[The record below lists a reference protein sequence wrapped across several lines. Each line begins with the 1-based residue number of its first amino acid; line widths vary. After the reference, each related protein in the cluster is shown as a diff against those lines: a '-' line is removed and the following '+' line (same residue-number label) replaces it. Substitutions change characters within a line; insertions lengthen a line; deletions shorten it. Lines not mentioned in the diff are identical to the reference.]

1 MKVNR
6 EDSINFKPQK
16 NSSLMLGIIF
26 VAILGAVLFLL
37 LRSEQTSTKIDSTS
51 ASLDDRL
58 SKIEDQLLML
68 DEVNSDSLIEVGA
81 ELQFLDKEIRKL
93 WDLSNKRNKV
103 NIEKLTKSLN
113 ELIQKYNKTDKE
125 IDDAIASINTEL
137 NNLTQSIENQ
147 PDLSGTVSQSESE
160 IRSLKRQILFIE
172 ESVQALEAGSIF
184 IVVLPII
191 LSGMTYNA
199 FNFNRMKEF
208 YIFLILTFVS
218 ILIALSLL
226 GVL

>member
-1 MKVNR
+1 MKVSR

-137 NNLTQSIENQ
+137 NNLTESIENQ
-147 PDLSGTVSQSESE
+147 PDLSGTVSKSETE

-172 ESVQALEAGSIF
+172 ESVQALEAYRTQNNQILLEIQNSINNE
-184 IVVLPII
+184 VVID
-191 LSGMTYNA
+191 
-199 FNFNRMKEF
+199 E
-208 YIFLILTFVS
+208 
-218 ILIALSLL
+218 
-226 GVL
+226 

>member
-1 MKVNR
+1 MKVSR

-26 VAILGAVLFLL
+26 VGILGAVLFLL

-103 NIEKLTKSLN
+103 NIEKITKSLN

-147 PDLSGTVSQSESE
+147 PDLSGTVSKSETE

-172 ESVQALEAGSIF
+172 ESVQALEAYRTQNNQILLEIQNSINNE
-184 IVVLPII
+184 VVID
-191 LSGMTYNA
+191 
-199 FNFNRMKEF
+199 E
-208 YIFLILTFVS
+208 
-218 ILIALSLL
+218 
-226 GVL
+226 

>member
-1 MKVNR
+1 MKVSR

-58 SKIEDQLLML
+58 SKIENQLLML

-125 IDDAIASINTEL
+125 IDDAIAIINTEL
-137 NNLTQSIENQ
+137 NNITQLIENQ
-147 PDLSGTVSQSESE
+147 PDLTESVSQSEIE

-172 ESVQALEAGSIF
+172 ESVQALEAYRTQNNQILLEIQNSINNE
-184 IVVLPII
+184 VVID
-191 LSGMTYNA
+191 
-199 FNFNRMKEF
+199 E
-208 YIFLILTFVS
+208 
-218 ILIALSLL
+218 
-226 GVL
+226 

>member
-137 NNLTQSIENQ
+137 NNITQSIENQ
-147 PDLSGTVSQSESE
+147 PDLSGTVRKSETE

-172 ESVQALEAGSIF
+172 ESVQALEAYRAQNNQILLEIQNSINNE
-184 IVVLPII
+184 VVID
-191 LSGMTYNA
+191 
-199 FNFNRMKEF
+199 E
-208 YIFLILTFVS
+208 
-218 ILIALSLL
+218 
-226 GVL
+226 

>member
-1 MKVNR
+1 MKVSR

-68 DEVNSDSLIEVGA
+68 DEVNSDSLIEVGS

-147 PDLSGTVSQSESE
+147 PDLSGTVSQSEAE

-172 ESVQALEAGSIF
+172 ESVQALEAYRTQNNQILLEIQNSINNE
-184 IVVLPII
+184 VVID
-191 LSGMTYNA
+191 
-199 FNFNRMKEF
+199 E
-208 YIFLILTFVS
+208 
-218 ILIALSLL
+218 
-226 GVL
+226 

>member
-1 MKVNR
+1 MKVSR

-51 ASLDDRL
+51 ASLDERL
-58 SKIEDQLLML
+58 SKIENQLLML

-125 IDDAIASINTEL
+125 IDDAIAIINTEL
-137 NNLTQSIENQ
+137 NNITQLIENQ
-147 PDLSGTVSQSESE
+147 PDLSGTVSQSEIE

-172 ESVQALEAGSIF
+172 ESVQALEAYRTQNNQILLEIQNSINNE
-184 IVVLPII
+184 VVID
-191 LSGMTYNA
+191 
-199 FNFNRMKEF
+199 E
-208 YIFLILTFVS
+208 
-218 ILIALSLL
+218 
-226 GVL
+226 

>member
-1 MKVNR
+1 MKVSR

-16 NSSLMLGIIF
+16 SSSLLLGIIF

-58 SKIEDQLLML
+58 SKIENQLLML

-125 IDDAIASINTEL
+125 IDDAIAIINTEL
-137 NNLTQSIENQ
+137 NNITQLIENQ
-147 PDLSGTVSQSESE
+147 PDLSGTVSQSEIE

-172 ESVQALEAGSIF
+172 ESVQALEAYRTQNNQILLEIQNSINNE
-184 IVVLPII
+184 VVID
-191 LSGMTYNA
+191 
-199 FNFNRMKEF
+199 E
-208 YIFLILTFVS
+208 
-218 ILIALSLL
+218 
-226 GVL
+226 

>member
-1 MKVNR
+1 MKVSR

-125 IDDAIASINTEL
+125 IDDAINTEL

-147 PDLSGTVSQSESE
+147 PDLSGTVSQSEAE

-172 ESVQALEAGSIF
+172 ESVQALEAYRTQNNQILLEIQNSINNE
-184 IVVLPII
+184 VVID
-191 LSGMTYNA
+191 
-199 FNFNRMKEF
+199 E
-208 YIFLILTFVS
+208 
-218 ILIALSLL
+218 
-226 GVL
+226 

>member
-1 MKVNR
+1 MKVSR

-16 NSSLMLGIIF
+16 NSSLLLGIIF

-58 SKIEDQLLML
+58 SKIENQLLML

-125 IDDAIASINTEL
+125 IDDAIAIINTEL
-137 NNLTQSIENQ
+137 NNITQLIENQ
-147 PDLSGTVSQSESE
+147 PDLTETVSQSEIE

-172 ESVQALEAGSIF
+172 ESVQALEAYRTQNNQILLEIQNSINNE
-184 IVVLPII
+184 VVID
-191 LSGMTYNA
+191 
-199 FNFNRMKEF
+199 E
-208 YIFLILTFVS
+208 
-218 ILIALSLL
+218 
-226 GVL
+226 

>member
-1 MKVNR
+1 MKVSR

-51 ASLDDRL
+51 ASLDERL

-81 ELQFLDKEIRKL
+81 EIQFLDKEIRKL

-147 PDLSGTVSQSESE
+147 PDLSGTVSQSEAE

-172 ESVQALEAGSIF
+172 ESVQALEAYRTQNNQILLEIQNSINNE
-184 IVVLPII
+184 VVID
-191 LSGMTYNA
+191 
-199 FNFNRMKEF
+199 E
-208 YIFLILTFVS
+208 
-218 ILIALSLL
+218 
-226 GVL
+226 

>member
-58 SKIEDQLLML
+58 SKIENQLLML

-125 IDDAIASINTEL
+125 IDDAIAIINTEL
-137 NNLTQSIENQ
+137 NNITQLIENQ
-147 PDLSGTVSQSESE
+147 PDLSGTVSQSEIE

-172 ESVQALEAGSIF
+172 ESVQALEAYRTQNNQILLEIQNSINNE
-184 IVVLPII
+184 VVID
-191 LSGMTYNA
+191 
-199 FNFNRMKEF
+199 E
-208 YIFLILTFVS
+208 
-218 ILIALSLL
+218 
-226 GVL
+226 

>member
-1 MKVNR
+1 MKVSR

-37 LRSEQTSTKIDSTS
+37 LRSEQTNTKIDSTS

-58 SKIEDQLLML
+58 SKIENQLLML

-125 IDDAIASINTEL
+125 IDDAIAIINTEL
-137 NNLTQSIENQ
+137 NNITQLIENQ
-147 PDLSGTVSQSESE
+147 PDLSGTVSQSEIE

-172 ESVQALEAGSIF
+172 ESVQALEAYRTQNNQILLEIQNSINNE
-184 IVVLPII
+184 VVID
-191 LSGMTYNA
+191 
-199 FNFNRMKEF
+199 E
-208 YIFLILTFVS
+208 
-218 ILIALSLL
+218 
-226 GVL
+226 

>member
-1 MKVNR
+1 MKVSR

-26 VAILGAVLFLL
+26 VVILGAVLFLL

-137 NNLTQSIENQ
+137 NNLTQSIESQ
-147 PDLSGTVSQSESE
+147 PDLSGTVSQSEAE

-172 ESVQALEAGSIF
+172 ESVQALEAYRTQNNQILLEIQNSINNE
-184 IVVLPII
+184 VVVD
-191 LSGMTYNA
+191 
-199 FNFNRMKEF
+199 E
-208 YIFLILTFVS
+208 
-218 ILIALSLL
+218 
-226 GVL
+226 

>member
-1 MKVNR
+1 MKVSR

-37 LRSEQTSTKIDSTS
+37 LRSEQTTTKIDTTS

-58 SKIEDQLLML
+58 SKIENQLLML

-125 IDDAIASINTEL
+125 IDDAIAIINTEL
-137 NNLTQSIENQ
+137 NNITQSIENQ
-147 PDLSGTVSQSESE
+147 PDLSGTVSQSEIE
-160 IRSLKRQILFIE
+160 IRSIKRQILFIE
-172 ESVQALEAGSIF
+172 ESLQALEAYRTQNNQILMEIQNSINNEVD
-184 IVVLPII
+184 ID
-191 LSGMTYNA
+191 
-199 FNFNRMKEF
+199 E
-208 YIFLILTFVS
+208 
-218 ILIALSLL
+218 
-226 GVL
+226 

>member
-1 MKVNR
+1 MKVSR

-68 DEVNSDSLIEVGA
+68 DEVNSDSLIEIGA

-147 PDLSGTVSQSESE
+147 PDLSGTVSQSEAE

-172 ESVQALEAGSIF
+172 ESVQALEAYRTQNNQILLEIQNSINNE
-184 IVVLPII
+184 VVID
-191 LSGMTYNA
+191 
-199 FNFNRMKEF
+199 E
-208 YIFLILTFVS
+208 
-218 ILIALSLL
+218 
-226 GVL
+226 

>member
-1 MKVNR
+1 MKVSR

-58 SKIEDQLLML
+58 SKIENQLLML

-125 IDDAIASINTEL
+125 IDDAIAIINTEL
-137 NNLTQSIENQ
+137 NNITQLIDNQ
-147 PDLSGTVSQSESE
+147 PDLSGTVSQSEIE

-172 ESVQALEAGSIF
+172 ESVQALEAYRTQNNQILLEIQNSINNE
-184 IVVLPII
+184 VVID
-191 LSGMTYNA
+191 
-199 FNFNRMKEF
+199 E
-208 YIFLILTFVS
+208 
-218 ILIALSLL
+218 
-226 GVL
+226 

>member
-172 ESVQALEAGSIF
+172 ESVQALEAYRTQNNQILLEIQNSINNE
-184 IVVLPII
+184 VVI
-191 LSGMTYNA
+191 
-199 FNFNRMKEF
+199 EE
-208 YIFLILTFVS
+208 
-218 ILIALSLL
+218 
-226 GVL
+226 

>member
-1 MKVNR
+1 MKVSR

-68 DEVNSDSLIEVGA
+68 DELNSDSLIEVGA

-147 PDLSGTVSQSESE
+147 PDLSGTVSQSEAE

-172 ESVQALEAGSIF
+172 ESVQALEAYRTQNNQILLEIQNSINNE
-184 IVVLPII
+184 VVID
-191 LSGMTYNA
+191 
-199 FNFNRMKEF
+199 E
-208 YIFLILTFVS
+208 
-218 ILIALSLL
+218 
-226 GVL
+226 

>member
-1 MKVNR
+1 MKVSR

-51 ASLDDRL
+51 PSLDDRL

-147 PDLSGTVSQSESE
+147 PDLSGTVSKSETE

-172 ESVQALEAGSIF
+172 ESVQALEAYRTQNNQILLEIQNSINNE
-184 IVVLPII
+184 VVID
-191 LSGMTYNA
+191 
-199 FNFNRMKEF
+199 E
-208 YIFLILTFVS
+208 
-218 ILIALSLL
+218 
-226 GVL
+226 

>member
-1 MKVNR
+1 MKVSR

-16 NSSLMLGIIF
+16 NSSLMLGMIF
-26 VAILGAVLFLL
+26 AAILGSVLFLL

-51 ASLDDRL
+51 ASLDERL

-113 ELIQKYNKTDKE
+113 ELIQKYNKTDRE

-137 NNLTQSIENQ
+137 NNLSQSIENM
-147 PDLSGTVSQSESE
+147 PDLSGTVNQSETE

-172 ESVQALEAGSIF
+172 ESVQALEAYRTQNNQILLEIQNSINNDDV
-184 IVVLPII
+184 ID
-191 LSGMTYNA
+191 
-199 FNFNRMKEF
+199 E
-208 YIFLILTFVS
+208 
-218 ILIALSLL
+218 
-226 GVL
+226 

>member
-81 ELQFLDKEIRKL
+81 EIQFLDKEIRKL

-147 PDLSGTVSQSESE
+147 PDLSGTVSQSEAE

-172 ESVQALEAGSIF
+172 ESVQALEAYRTQNNQILLEIQNSINNE
-184 IVVLPII
+184 VVID
-191 LSGMTYNA
+191 
-199 FNFNRMKEF
+199 E
-208 YIFLILTFVS
+208 
-218 ILIALSLL
+218 
-226 GVL
+226 

>member
-1 MKVNR
+1 MKVSR

-103 NIEKLTKSLN
+103 NIEKLTKTLN

-147 PDLSGTVSQSESE
+147 PDLSGTVSRSEAE

-172 ESVQALEAGSIF
+172 ESVQALEAYRTQNNQILLEIQNSINNE
-184 IVVLPII
+184 VVID
-191 LSGMTYNA
+191 
-199 FNFNRMKEF
+199 E
-208 YIFLILTFVS
+208 
-218 ILIALSLL
+218 
-226 GVL
+226 

>member
-1 MKVNR
+1 MKVSR

-81 ELQFLDKEIRKL
+81 ELQFLDKEFRKL

-147 PDLSGTVSQSESE
+147 PDLSGTVSKSETE

-172 ESVQALEAGSIF
+172 ESVQALEAYRTQNNQILLEIQNSINNE
-184 IVVLPII
+184 VVID
-191 LSGMTYNA
+191 
-199 FNFNRMKEF
+199 E
-208 YIFLILTFVS
+208 
-218 ILIALSLL
+218 
-226 GVL
+226 

>member
-1 MKVNR
+1 MKVSR

-26 VAILGAVLFLL
+26 VAILGTVLFLL

-51 ASLDDRL
+51 ASLDERL
-58 SKIEDQLLML
+58 SKIENQLLML

-125 IDDAIASINTEL
+125 IDDAIAIINTEL
-137 NNLTQSIENQ
+137 NNITQLIENQ
-147 PDLSGTVSQSESE
+147 PDLSGTVSQSEIE

-172 ESVQALEAGSIF
+172 ESVQALEAYRTQNNQILLDIQNSINNE
-184 IVVLPII
+184 VVID
-191 LSGMTYNA
+191 
-199 FNFNRMKEF
+199 E
-208 YIFLILTFVS
+208 
-218 ILIALSLL
+218 
-226 GVL
+226 

>member
-1 MKVNR
+1 MKVSR

-58 SKIEDQLLML
+58 SKIENQLLML

-81 ELQFLDKEIRKL
+81 ELQFLDKEVRKL

-125 IDDAIASINTEL
+125 IDDAIAIINTEL
-137 NNLTQSIENQ
+137 NNITQLIENQ
-147 PDLSGTVSQSESE
+147 PDLSGTVSQSEIE
-160 IRSLKRQILFIE
+160 IRSLKRQILFME
-172 ESVQALEAGSIF
+172 ESVQALEAYRTQNNQILLEIQNSINNE
-184 IVVLPII
+184 VVID
-191 LSGMTYNA
+191 
-199 FNFNRMKEF
+199 E
-208 YIFLILTFVS
+208 
-218 ILIALSLL
+218 
-226 GVL
+226 

>member
-1 MKVNR
+1 MKASR

-81 ELQFLDKEIRKL
+81 ELQFLDKEVRKL

-103 NIEKLTKSLN
+103 NIERLTKSLN

-137 NNLTQSIENQ
+137 NNITQLIENM
-147 PDLSGTVSQSESE
+147 PDLSGTVSQSETE
-160 IRSLKRQILFIE
+160 IRSLKRQILFFE
-172 ESVQALEAGSIF
+172 ESVQALEAYRTQNNQILLEIQNSINNE
-184 IVVLPII
+184 VVID
-191 LSGMTYNA
+191 
-199 FNFNRMKEF
+199 E
-208 YIFLILTFVS
+208 
-218 ILIALSLL
+218 
-226 GVL
+226 

>member
-1 MKVNR
+1 MKVSR

-113 ELIQKYNKTDKE
+113 ELIQKYNNTDKE

-147 PDLSGTVSQSESE
+147 PDLSGTVSQSEAE

-172 ESVQALEAGSIF
+172 ESVQALEAYRTQNNQILLEIQNSINNE
-184 IVVLPII
+184 VVID
-191 LSGMTYNA
+191 
-199 FNFNRMKEF
+199 E
-208 YIFLILTFVS
+208 
-218 ILIALSLL
+218 
-226 GVL
+226 

>member
-1 MKVNR
+1 MKVSR

-16 NSSLMLGIIF
+16 NSSLMLGMIF
-26 VAILGAVLFLL
+26 AAILGSVLFLL

-51 ASLDDRL
+51 ASLDERL

-113 ELIQKYNKTDKE
+113 ELIQKYNKTDRE

-137 NNLTQSIENQ
+137 NNLSQSIENM
-147 PDLSGTVSQSESE
+147 PDLSGTVNQSEME

-172 ESVQALEAGSIF
+172 ESVQALEAYRTQNNQILLEIQNSINNDD
-184 IVVLPII
+184 VVD
-191 LSGMTYNA
+191 
-199 FNFNRMKEF
+199 E
-208 YIFLILTFVS
+208 
-218 ILIALSLL
+218 
-226 GVL
+226 

>member
-1 MKVNR
+1 MKVSR

-58 SKIEDQLLML
+58 SKIENQLLML

-137 NNLTQSIENQ
+137 NNITQSIENQ
-147 PDLSGTVSQSESE
+147 PDLSGTVSKSEME

-172 ESVQALEAGSIF
+172 ESVQALEAYRTQNNQILLEIQNSINNE
-184 IVVLPII
+184 VVID
-191 LSGMTYNA
+191 
-199 FNFNRMKEF
+199 E
-208 YIFLILTFVS
+208 
-218 ILIALSLL
+218 
-226 GVL
+226 

>member
-1 MKVNR
+1 MKVSR

-147 PDLSGTVSQSESE
+147 PDLSGTVSQSEAE

-172 ESVQALEAGSIF
+172 ESIQALEAYRTQNNQILLEIQNSINNE
-184 IVVLPII
+184 VVID
-191 LSGMTYNA
+191 
-199 FNFNRMKEF
+199 E
-208 YIFLILTFVS
+208 
-218 ILIALSLL
+218 
-226 GVL
+226 

>member
-68 DEVNSDSLIEVGA
+68 DEINSDSLIEAGA

-147 PDLSGTVSQSESE
+147 PDLSGTVSQSEVE

-172 ESVQALEAGSIF
+172 ESVQALEAYRTQNNQILLEIQNSINNE
-184 IVVLPII
+184 VVID
-191 LSGMTYNA
+191 
-199 FNFNRMKEF
+199 E
-208 YIFLILTFVS
+208 
-218 ILIALSLL
+218 
-226 GVL
+226 

>member
-1 MKVNR
+1 MKVSR

-103 NIEKLTKSLN
+103 NIENLTKSLN

-147 PDLSGTVSQSESE
+147 PDLSGTVSQSEAE

-172 ESVQALEAGSIF
+172 ESVQALEAYRTQNNQILLEIQNSINNE
-184 IVVLPII
+184 VVID
-191 LSGMTYNA
+191 
-199 FNFNRMKEF
+199 E
-208 YIFLILTFVS
+208 
-218 ILIALSLL
+218 
-226 GVL
+226 

>member
-1 MKVNR
+1 MKVSR

-147 PDLSGTVSQSESE
+147 PDLSGTVSQSEAE

-172 ESVQALEAGSIF
+172 ESVQALEAYRSQNNQILLEIQNSINNE
-184 IVVLPII
+184 VVID
-191 LSGMTYNA
+191 
-199 FNFNRMKEF
+199 E
-208 YIFLILTFVS
+208 
-218 ILIALSLL
+218 
-226 GVL
+226 

>member
-1 MKVNR
+1 MKVSR

-58 SKIEDQLLML
+58 SKIENQLLML

-113 ELIQKYNKTDKE
+113 ELIKKYNKTDKE
-125 IDDAIASINTEL
+125 IDDAIAIINTEL
-137 NNLTQSIENQ
+137 NNITQLIENQ
-147 PDLSGTVSQSESE
+147 PDLSGTVSQSEIE

-172 ESVQALEAGSIF
+172 ESVQALEAYRTQNNQILLEIQNSINNE
-184 IVVLPII
+184 VVID
-191 LSGMTYNA
+191 
-199 FNFNRMKEF
+199 E
-208 YIFLILTFVS
+208 
-218 ILIALSLL
+218 
-226 GVL
+226 

>member
-1 MKVNR
+1 
-6 EDSINFKPQK
+6 
-16 NSSLMLGIIF
+16 MLGIIF

-147 PDLSGTVSQSESE
+147 PDLSGTVSQSETE

-172 ESVQALEAGSIF
+172 ESVQALEAYRTQNNQILLEIQNSINNE
-184 IVVLPII
+184 VVID
-191 LSGMTYNA
+191 
-199 FNFNRMKEF
+199 E
-208 YIFLILTFVS
+208 
-218 ILIALSLL
+218 
-226 GVL
+226 

>member
-1 MKVNR
+1 MKVSR

-58 SKIEDQLLML
+58 SKIENQLLML

-147 PDLSGTVSQSESE
+147 PDLSGTVSQSEAE

-172 ESVQALEAGSIF
+172 ESVQALEAFRTQNNQILLEIQNSINNEVE
-184 IVVLPII
+184 ID
-191 LSGMTYNA
+191 
-199 FNFNRMKEF
+199 E
-208 YIFLILTFVS
+208 
-218 ILIALSLL
+218 
-226 GVL
+226 

>member
-58 SKIEDQLLML
+58 SKIENQLLML

-103 NIEKLTKSLN
+103 NIEKLSKSLN

-125 IDDAIASINTEL
+125 IDDAIAIINTEL
-137 NNLTQSIENQ
+137 NDITQLIENQ
-147 PDLSGTVSQSESE
+147 PDLSGTVSQSEIE

-172 ESVQALEAGSIF
+172 ESIQALEAYRTQNNQILLEIQNSINNE
-184 IVVLPII
+184 VVID
-191 LSGMTYNA
+191 
-199 FNFNRMKEF
+199 E
-208 YIFLILTFVS
+208 
-218 ILIALSLL
+218 
-226 GVL
+226 

>member
-1 MKVNR
+1 MKVSR

-147 PDLSGTVSQSESE
+147 PDLSGTVSQSKAE

-172 ESVQALEAGSIF
+172 ESVQALEAYRTQNNQILLEIQNSINNE
-184 IVVLPII
+184 VVID
-191 LSGMTYNA
+191 
-199 FNFNRMKEF
+199 E
-208 YIFLILTFVS
+208 
-218 ILIALSLL
+218 
-226 GVL
+226 

>member
-1 MKVNR
+1 MKVSR

-58 SKIEDQLLML
+58 SKIENQLLML

-81 ELQFLDKEIRKL
+81 ELQFLDKEVRKL

-125 IDDAIASINTEL
+125 IDDAIAIINTEL
-137 NNLTQSIENQ
+137 NNITQLIENQ
-147 PDLSGTVSQSESE
+147 PDLSGTVSQSEIE

-172 ESVQALEAGSIF
+172 ESVQALEAYRTQNNQILLEIQNSINNEVD
-184 IVVLPII
+184 ID
-191 LSGMTYNA
+191 
-199 FNFNRMKEF
+199 E
-208 YIFLILTFVS
+208 
-218 ILIALSLL
+218 
-226 GVL
+226 